1 MISTRAWWRVIL
13 WMMMS
18 LILLHTFGPALGRI
32 EGNVWPVVQHT
43 KITKV
48 TDDGLTSVFEGTTE
62 KIRDC
67 DFVSIRWFVGKFDGA
82 ARSDAQL
89 LILERDKLRP
99 STAFDF
105 GPWAVR
111 LDETELRG
119 NSFAEV
125 QHHCHA
131 LFPTVTRFYP

>member
-32 EGNVWPVVQHT
+32 EGNFYPVVRGT
-43 KITKV
+43 KIVTV

>member
-32 EGNVWPVVQHT
+32 EGNFYPVVRGT
-43 KITKV
+43 KIVTV

-62 KIRDC
+62 KVRDC
-67 DFVSIRWFVGKFDGA
+67 DFVSIRWFVGQHDGPN
-82 ARSDAQL
+82 RSDAQL

-99 STAFDF
+99 ASAFEF

-111 LDETELRG
+111 LSEADLRQ

-125 QHHCHA
+125 FHDCHM

>member
-18 LILLHTFGPALGRI
+18 LILLHSFGPALGRI
-32 EGNVWPVVQHT
+32 EGKFWPVVRAAQ
-43 KITKV
+43 ITSV
-48 TDDGLTSVFEGTTE
+48 TDDGLTSVFEGTTD

-67 DFVSIRWFVGKFDGA
+67 DFISIRWFVGQHDGA

-99 STAFDF
+99 ISPFGF

-111 LDETELRG
+111 LSEADLRG

-125 QHHCHA
+125 QHDCHM